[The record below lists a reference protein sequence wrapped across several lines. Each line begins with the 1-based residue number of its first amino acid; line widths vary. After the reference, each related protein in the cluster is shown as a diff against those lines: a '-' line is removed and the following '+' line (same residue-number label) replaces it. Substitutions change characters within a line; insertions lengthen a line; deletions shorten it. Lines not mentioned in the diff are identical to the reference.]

1 MKSVNPVQI
10 SGVGCYVPDRV
21 LTNHDLA
28 EIVDTDDEWILQR
41 TGISERRLLEKG
53 KGTSDMAVEAV
64 RQLCLNTGLDLKEI
78 ELLIVATVTPDM
90 FFPSTACLVQ
100 DKLGIPK
107 TWGFDLSAACCG
119 FVYGLSVGHSFVAAG
134 IYSKVVVVG
143 ADKMSSIIDYE
154 DRATCVIFGDGA
166 GAVLLEPAKESTNSI
181 IDFYQE
187 VDGSGGKSLNMPAGG
202 SLLPPSCDTVKNR
215 LHYVKQDGPAVFK
228 YATRKMEE
236 ISRLILERNVFKP
249 ADIGLLIP
257 HQANARIIRGTAERL
272 GLRDDQVVINLQKYG
287 NTTAATIPL
296 AMQDAIAEQRLKKGD
311 LVLLASV
318 GAGFTVGASL
328 LRWAF

>member
-143 ADKMSSIIDYE
+143 ADKMSGIVDYTVGPAGVKIFVLAE
-154 DRATCVIFGDGA
+154 HPDPKQRHYLNLYKMGEGPLYPFWVPYHLVHFEAPNAIARVVLFGDNVAPPLEGPVVEVCAVAKRDLAAGEVLDEYGMYTTYGEAVNAGEMNTMRYLPEGLVEGCELKRAIAKDQVLTYDDVELPRGRLADRLRAEQYRHFFNATWLEEHLRGTQGA
-166 GAVLLEPAKESTNSI
+166 ESTRA
-181 IDFYQE
+181 E
-187 VDGSGGKSLNMPAGG
+187 A
-202 SLLPPSCDTVKNR
+202 
-215 LHYVKQDGPAVFK
+215 
-228 YATRKMEE
+228 YA
-236 ISRLILERNVFKP
+236 
-249 ADIGLLIP
+249 
-257 HQANARIIRGTAERL
+257 
-272 GLRDDQVVINLQKYG
+272 
-287 NTTAATIPL
+287 
-296 AMQDAIAEQRLKKGD
+296 
-311 LVLLASV
+311 
-318 GAGFTVGASL
+318 
-328 LRWAF
+328 